1 VPVSRL
7 CWILPSESPL
17 YGTTEA
23 TDVVVES
30 NELTPNV
37 LLHGSKPVVN
47 LHLHKGLGT
56 LGALLIE
63 QDAL

>member
-1 VPVSRL
+1 
-7 CWILPSESPL
+7 L